1 MVNINSG
8 SRFDTYVIEG
18 KRGSKE
24 ICLNG
29 VAARLGVVG
38 DRIIIMAYAEI
49 ETNLVDKYNPKKI
62 VVNESNDIVSCGQK
76 LVRETLYESIV

>member
-1 MVNINSG
+1 
-8 SRFDTYVIEG
+8 
-18 KRGSKE
+18 
-24 ICLNG
+24 
-29 VAARLGVVG
+29 
-38 DRIIIMAYAEI
+38 MAYAEI